1 MGEGTDSNQIEESKY
16 TELILVLPQLYQII
30 SDIGKRANELDNKLS
45 LLENMFHIWKY
56 GCCSLLRN
64 HDQQRM
70 TSGLWHIKR
79 YN

>member
-45 LLENMFHIWKY
+45 LLENMFHI
-56 GCCSLLRN
+56 
-64 HDQQRM
+64 
-70 TSGLWHIKR
+70 
-79 YN
+79 